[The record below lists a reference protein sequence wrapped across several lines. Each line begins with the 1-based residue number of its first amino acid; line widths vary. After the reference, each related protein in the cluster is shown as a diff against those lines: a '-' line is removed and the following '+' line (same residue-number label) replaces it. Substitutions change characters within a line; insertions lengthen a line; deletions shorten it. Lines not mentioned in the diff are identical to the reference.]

1 MSKRLRDNLSSRYFE
16 AANKLTSKGARR
28 RVVAYVES
36 YDDVFVWRTILN
48 QVETDKLYF
57 EVMLPSRDRRLE
69 RGKKAALMAVL
80 ADKVGHDMIACVD
93 ADYDYLTQ
101 GATETSRLIN
111 NSPYVFHTYAYAI
124 ENLQCYSPSLHE
136 VCVAVTL
143 NDHQIFNFEEYLRQF
158 SQAIFPLFVWNI
170 WFYRSPNYKDFTI
183 NDLLRCIEMGT
194 FSIRKAEDQL
204 SLLRQ
209 RVNKKVQALK
219 AHYPDARQSWQEVKD
234 DIKRLGVTADTTYL
248 YIQGHHLFDK
258 VVKDDIKRLGV
269 TADTT
274 YLYIQGHHLFDKV
287 VVPMLTKVCDQLV
300 SERQAEIAQESVHGT
315 QRRNELSCYTS
326 RVEDIV
332 SMLRKNTGFLRS
344 DIGQRIRADVEHFV
358 QSTTEDNA

>member
-36 YDDVFVWRTILN
+36 YDDVFVWRAILN

-111 NSPYVFHTYAYAI
+111 SSPYVFHTYAYAI

-209 RVNKKVQALK
+209 RVDKKVQALK
-219 AHYPDARQSWQEVKD
+219 AHYPDARQSWQEVK
-234 DIKRLGVTADTTYL
+234 A
-248 YIQGHHLFDK
+248 
-258 VVKDDIKRLGV
+258 DIKRLGV

-300 SERQAEIAQESVHGT
+300 GERQAEIAQESVHGT
-315 QRRNELSCYTS
+315 QCRNELSCYTS

-344 DIGQRIRADVEHFV
+344 DIGQRIRADVERFV
-358 QSTTEDNA
+358 LSTTENNA

>member
-1 MSKRLRDNLSSRYFE
+1 MSKRLRDNLSSKYFE
-16 AANKLTSKGARR
+16 AANRLTAKTARR

-36 YDDVFVWRTILN
+36 YDDVFFWRSILN
-48 QVETDKLYF
+48 QVENDKLYF

-80 ADKVGHDMIACVD
+80 ADKVGQDMIACVD

-101 GATETSRLIN
+101 GATETSKVIN
-111 NSPYVFHTYAYAI
+111 ENPYVFHTYAYAI
-124 ENLQCYSPSLHE
+124 ENLQCYGPSLHE

-183 NDLLRCIEMGT
+183 NDMLHSIEMGH
-194 FSIRKAEDQL
+194 FSIRGAENQL

-209 RVNKKVQALK
+209 RVDKRVQGLQR
-219 AHYPDARQSWQEVKD
+219 HYPNARQSWQYVKN
-234 DIKRLGVTADTTYL
+234 
-248 YIQGHHLFDK
+248 
-258 VVKDDIKRLGV
+258 DIKRLGV

-287 VVPMLTKVCDQLV
+287 VVPMLSKVCEQLV
-300 SERQAEIAQESVHGT
+300 RERQNEISRQSVHGT
-315 QRRNELSCYTS
+315 QRHNELSCYTS
-326 RVEDIV
+326 RVEDIE

-344 DIGQRIRADVEHFV
+344 EIGLRIKADLE
-358 QSTTEDNA
+358 QSVMKHDN

>member
-1 MSKRLRDNLSSRYFE
+1 MSKRLRDNLSSKYFE
-16 AANKLTSKGARR
+16 AANRLTAKTARR

-36 YDDVFVWRTILN
+36 YDDVFFWRSILN
-48 QVETDKLYF
+48 QVENDKLYF

-80 ADKVGHDMIACVD
+80 ADKVGQDMIACVD

-101 GATETSRLIN
+101 GATETSKVIN
-111 NSPYVFHTYAYAI
+111 ENPYVFHTYAYAI
-124 ENLQCYSPSLHE
+124 ENLQCYGPSLHE

-183 NDLLRCIEMGT
+183 NDMLHSIEMGH
-194 FSIRKAEDQL
+194 FSIRGAENQL

-209 RVNKKVQALK
+209 RVDKRVQGLQR
-219 AHYPDARQSWQEVKD
+219 HYPNARQSWQYVKN
-234 DIKRLGVTADTTYL
+234 
-248 YIQGHHLFDK
+248 
-258 VVKDDIKRLGV
+258 DIKRLGV

-287 VVPMLTKVCDQLV
+287 VVPMLSKVCEQLV
-300 SERQAEIAQESVHGT
+300 RERQNEISRQSVHGT
-315 QRRNELSCYTS
+315 QRHNELSCYTS
-326 RVEDIV
+326 RVEDIE

-344 DIGQRIRADVEHFV
+344 EIGLRIKADLEQFV
-358 QSTTEDNA
+358 MKHDN